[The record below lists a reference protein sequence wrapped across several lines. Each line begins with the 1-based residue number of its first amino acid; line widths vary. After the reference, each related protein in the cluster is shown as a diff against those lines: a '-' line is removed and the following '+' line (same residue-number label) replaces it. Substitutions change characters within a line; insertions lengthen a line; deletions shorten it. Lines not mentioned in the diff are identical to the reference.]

1 MDPTTDHAAVIRAL
15 GQVVGQRE
23 NTLTSLQFQLRP
35 SELIDLSAELAQG
48 ETEPF
53 RETTPGGQVARRE
66 CGESLPLE
74 CVRRLIQDVNGATL
88 YYEGE
93 ATASVGTLRGLLRE
107 MGSLTGR
114 KILVLVTGGMIASD
128 RPGVRPD
135 VSDLGHQ
142 AGREAALANT
152 AVYTLHID
160 VSALEHV
167 AAQTAAADRS
177 FDNIAR
183 DSVLLGGWLD
193 QFSGEAG
200 GTLFKVLAGS
210 GEAAYD
216 RSLTETT
223 AYYLLGVEVG
233 DADRDGRTRQVEVK
247 RRNLTVR
254 GRKWVAIP
262 KRGKDATGATPAEAS
277 SAPST
282 SSLASS
288 APRLATPRP
297 LPRDVQTLAD
307 AFERGDWAGMERG
320 LAETKNLANMVTG
333 FRAADRPWPDAPR
346 RRAVFALEIGL
357 AGLRSDK
364 GYAREEGSRLLAE
377 YNTLVRQPGT
387 GDVFECAWLWTQAAG
402 LEGAVRPNIAA
413 VFIARALQRC
423 PNEPRLNLALAVV
436 TEQQWLRNLQTSP
449 AETAEVT
456 RRYEQA
462 MKSPETEAEA
472 CVRNALFLYR
482 LGDYRQAIGL
492 LDRPMP
498 QSPDTYVRYLVDL
511 VRGKVLHRLGR
522 LDEAE
527 AAFRAALAT
536 WPGAQSARI
545 SLMTLLATGGARPEA
560 AALAEAVETAH
571 DEQVD
576 PWWTYWLG
584 DARVYPDIIARLREL
599 TR

>member
-1 MDPTTDHAAVIRAL
+1 MIRAL
-15 GQVVGQRE
+15 DQVVGQRE

-35 SELIDLSAELAQG
+35 SELIDLSAELAHG

-167 AAQTAAADRS
+167 SAQTAAADRS

-216 RSLTETT
+216 RILTETT

-233 DADRDGRTRQVEVK
+233 DADRDGRTQEIQVKVK

-277 SAPST
+277 SAPVIHIVAGVVGAATGNPDPAPAARVT
-282 SSLASS
+282 SRHSQMPSS
-288 APRLATPRP
+288 VAIGPGWSGAL
-297 LPRDVQTLAD
+297 
-307 AFERGDWAGMERG
+307 
-320 LAETKNLANMVTG
+320 
-333 FRAADRPWPDAPR
+333 PR
-346 RRAVFALEIGL
+346 RRTWPTWSPASARQIVRGRTSRGAARCSRSRSGSLEFGATTVMHVTKGAGFSPSTTPWYVSL
-357 AGLRSDK
+357 APVTSSN
-364 GYAREEGSRLLAE
+364 ARGSG
-377 YNTLVRQPGT
+377 P
-387 GDVFECAWLWTQAAG
+387 QAAG
-402 LEGAVRPNIAA
+402 LEGR
-413 VFIARALQRC
+413 
-423 PNEPRLNLALAVV
+423 V
-436 TEQQWLRNLQTSP
+436 TSQ
-449 AETAEVT
+449 
-456 RRYEQA
+456 
-462 MKSPETEAEA
+462 
-472 CVRNALFLYR
+472 YR
-482 LGDYRQAIGL
+482 SG
-492 LDRPMP
+492 
-498 QSPDTYVRYLVDL
+498 
-511 VRGKVLHRLGR
+511 LHRSS
-522 LDEAE
+522 AS
-527 AAFRAALAT
+527 AL
-536 WPGAQSARI
+536 
-545 SLMTLLATGGARPEA
+545 PE
-560 AALAEAVETAH
+560 
-571 DEQVD
+571 
-576 PWWTYWLG
+576 
-584 DARVYPDIIARLREL
+584 
-599 TR
+599 